1 MAKHT
6 DSKRTDSNRAR
17 TSSIRTARAVKYG
30 AHAVTRAGHA
40 RKGL

>member
-6 DSKRTDSNRAR
+6 DSKRTATAR
-17 TSSIRTARAVKYG
+17 QRTTSYATARAVKRG
-30 AHAVTRAGHA
+30 AASITRAGHV